1 MTTNK
6 LNNLLEFLDDFKDK
20 LAYTSREDIH
30 QCSYQEL
37 RDHLAVQVPNTHT
50 LEIIQERFEIVLWVH
65 GVGMTAFRLRKGLTC
80 KAIYSYLKLYEVT
93 GGVI

>member
-1 MTTNK
+1 MTLKTNWRT
-6 LNNLLEFLDDFKDK
+6 LPD
-20 LAYTSREDIH
+20 

-37 RDHLAVQVPNTHT
+37 RDHLAAQVPNTHT
-50 LEIIQERFEIVLWVH
+50 LEIVQERFEIVLWVH